1 MQCIGLVGLHLL
13 IYGNDRDNR
22 PCMILPIHGYMAR
35 AAPNAVSRDQRR
47 SESAFEIFRPG
58 SRTFQ
63 VQEAIFF
70 KSHLNS
76 VFLNYYYLF
85 Y

>member
-1 MQCIGLVGLHLL
+1 MQICDVGLVGLHLL

-22 PCMILPIHGYMAR
+22 PCTILPIHGYMAR
-35 AAPNAVSRDQRR
+35 AAPNAVSRDRR

-63 VQEAIFF
+63 VLEFITFF
-70 KSHLNS
+70 IKNIEEETETRRE
-76 VFLNYYYLF
+76 
-85 Y
+85 